1 MFHKLRLKLTLINLI
16 IIAALFLILTIG
28 TYLFA
33 EKQMQNHSEDMGKN
47 LVADIQAGIIE
58 DMPPHGPRN
67 REEPPPNDRHQPP
80 NRPLIFHVKTDAS
93 NQIFFASSSQ
103 PLKPTSLSNLV
114 QETLHKTKTTGTIF
128 FQESYYF
135 YFKVPLQNQS
145 GMLILFQNFDHEKSL
160 LHSLVT
166 ALIIIGI
173 LCLLLSLVGSLYM
186 ANRAMIPI
194 VNAWEQ
200 QKDFLADVSH
210 ELRTPLT
217 VMQTNLEILL
227 DNPGETIASQ
237 GKWLHNIKEESDA
250 MTKLVNALLFL
261 ARADS
266 KQPLLEKKF
275 FSLSQAIIRSTEA
288 FTPLA
293 TAKGITLHLLI
304 SPEITLQGDEG
315 AIKQLV
321 SILFDNSIRHTPAQG
336 KISLSLS
343 QSKKEI
349 TFIFADTGEGMEKKY
364 LEKIFDRFYQIDTSR
379 FKGGTGLGLAIAK
392 LIVETQGGSINVN
405 SQPALGT
412 EFTITLPI
420 LHN

>member
-1 MFHKLRLKLTLINLI
+1 MFHKLRLKLTLINLV

-47 LVADIQAGIIE
+47 LIADIQAGIIK

-67 REEPPPNDRHQPP
+67 REEPPPNNGYQPP
-80 NRPLIFHVKTDAS
+80 DHPLIFHVKTDTS
-93 NQIFFASSSQ
+93 NQIFFASSTQ
-103 PLKPTSLSNLV
+103 PLEPTSLFSLV
-114 QETLHKTKTTGTIF
+114 QETLQKTKTTGTIF

-135 YFKVPLQNQS
+135 YFKVPLQNQP

-160 LHSLVT
+160 LHSLIT

-194 VNAWEQ
+194 VSAWEQ

-227 DNPGETIASQ
+227 DNPEETIASQ

-250 MTKLVNALLFL
+250 MAKLVNALLFL

-266 KQPLLEKKF
+266 KQPLLEKKS

-288 FTPLA
+288 FAPLA
-293 TAKGITLHLLI
+293 SAKGIKLHLLI
-304 SPEITLQGDEG
+304 NPEITLQGDEG

-321 SILFDNSIRHTPAQG
+321 SILFDNSIRHTPAEG

-349 TFIFADTGEGMEKKY
+349 TFIFTDTGEGMEKKY
-364 LEKIFDRFYQIDTSR
+364 LDKIFDRFYQIDKSR
-379 FKGGTGLGLAIAK
+379 FNGGTGLGLAIAK
-392 LIVETQGGSINVN
+392 LIVETHGGSINVN

-412 EFTITLPI
+412 EFII
-420 LHN
+420 KFIR

>member
-1 MFHKLRLKLTLINLI
+1 MFHKLRLKLTIINLV

-28 TYLFA
+28 TYFFA
-33 EKQMQNHSEDMGKN
+33 EKQMQHRSENMG
-47 LVADIQAGIIE
+47 
-58 DMPPHGPRN
+58 PPHGPWN
-67 REEPPPNDRHQPP
+67 REGPPPRGEHQPP
-80 NRPLIFHVKTDAS
+80 DHPLIFYVKTDAS

-103 PLKPTSLSNLV
+103 PLEPTPLSALV
-114 QETLHKTKTTGTIF
+114 QETLYKTEEVGTIF
-128 FQESYYF
+128 SQESFYF
-135 YFKVPLQNQS
+135 YLKVPLQDRP
-145 GMLILFQNFDHEKSL
+145 GMIILFQNFDREKSL
-160 LHSLVT
+160 LRSLIT
-166 ALIIIGI
+166 ALIIIGL

-194 VNAWEQ
+194 VTAWEQ

-217 VMQTNLEILL
+217 VMQTNLEIVF
-227 DNPGETIASQ
+227 DNPTDTIASQ
-237 GKWLHNIKEESDA
+237 SKWLHNIKEESDA
-250 MTKLVNALLFL
+250 MAKLVNSLLFL

-266 KQPLLEKKF
+266 QQPLLEKKT
-275 FSLSQAIIRSTEA
+275 FSLSQAIIRSTES

-293 TAKGITLHLLI
+293 TAKGITLHLSI
-304 SPEITLQGDEG
+304 SPNIYLQGDEG

-321 SILFDNSIRHTPAQG
+321 GILFDNSIRHTPSGG

-349 TFIFADTGEGMEKKY
+349 IFIFKDTGEGMEINH
-364 LEKIFDRFYQIDTSR
+364 LEKIFDRFYQIDKSR

-392 LIVETQGGSINVN
+392 LIVETQGGSIKVN

-412 EFTITLPI
+412 EFIVTMPI
-420 LHN
+420 LHI